1 MRKEVISSGNLEI
14 FAEIALFFFV
24 AAFAVILVRALLMPK
39 ETVQHLESMPLN
51 DDVGFASKEDTH
63 G

>member
-1 MRKEVISSGNLEI
+1 MRKEVISSGNLEV

-24 AAFAVILVRALLMPK
+24 AAFAVILIRALLMPK
-39 ETVQHLESMPLN
+39 ETVHQLENMPLN
-51 DDVGFASKEDTH
+51 DDVGAGSQENSH

>member
-1 MRKEVISSGNLEI
+1 MRKEVISSGNLEV

-24 AAFAVILVRALLMPK
+24 AAFAVILIRALLMPK
-39 ETVQHLESMPLN
+39 ETVQHLENMPLN
-51 DDVGFASKEDTH
+51 DDVGVGPQENSH